1 MPRLPVDGKR
11 VIEHRITFG
20 TKERDMIE
28 SAIAS
33 YQFNRVA
40 TPTVDLM
47 KDVSGMTV
55 FAAILIGLGVPII
68 LPAGDDTM
76 EGVTNAIGEGL
87 QKWRK
92 QQSREYV
99 QRREEEGDPIDPG
112 IIEYDPN
119 NPTAKSNLDF
129 IIGSIKEL
137 FTSGGYFGGY

>member
-20 TKERDMIE
+20 TKERDMID
-28 SAIAS
+28 SALAS

-55 FAAILIGLGVPII
+55 FASILIALGVPII
-68 LPAGDDTM
+68 LPVEEGM
-76 EGVTNAIGEGL
+76 EAVTTAIGDGL

-99 QRREEEGDPIDPG
+99 ERREMEGDPIDAG
-112 IIEYDPN
+112 VVNYDPN
-119 NPTAKSNLDF
+119 NPTKESTLDF
-129 IIGSIKEL
+129 IIGSLKEL
-137 FTSGGYFGGY
+137 WTSGGWIGGY